1 MSAAEEEF
9 AGGKLLLRREGAIA
23 TIVLNHPDKMNAIEL
38 EIWAALARLVPALDG
53 DNEIRVLVFRGAGE
67 RAFSAGADI
76 SRFAE
81 ERSNAAQAR
90 EYSAQFL
97 PGLDAIEGFS
107 KPTIAMIR
115 GACVGG
121 GAELAAATDIRIA
134 GESSRFGVPVAKL
147 GLVAGYSE
155 LRRFVHIIGPART
168 MDMLLTARLFS
179 AEEMLDAGF
188 LARVVPDE
196 EVERTAMETA
206 ERIASLAPLTQK
218 WHKEFVKTILRDPA
232 LALLSEADIAKQFA
246 GFDTEDFKEGVDAF
260 LTKRTPRFEG
270 R

>member
-1 MSAAEEEF
+1 
-9 AGGKLLLRREGAIA
+9 
-23 TIVLNHPDKMNAIEL
+23 
-38 EIWAALARLVPALDG
+38 
-53 DNEIRVLVFRGAGE
+53 
-67 RAFSAGADI
+67 
-76 SRFAE
+76 
-81 ERSNAAQAR
+81 
-90 EYSAQFL
+90 
-97 PGLDAIEGFS
+97 
-107 KPTIAMIR
+107 
-115 GACVGG
+115 
-121 GAELAAATDIRIA
+121 
-134 GESSRFGVPVAKL
+134 VAKL

-179 AEEMLDAGF
+179 AEEMLGAGF

-232 LALLSEADIAKQFA
+232 LASLSEADIAKQFA